1 MATAPQPRLP
11 WKQLPSFPLPG
22 LKETFKMLPLQSV
35 VGSLEFKKKKKIRIK
50 KDVGSLNFFS
60 LI

>member
-35 VGSLEFKKKKKIRIK
+35 VGSLEFKKKKKSELK
-50 KDVGSLNFFS
+50 KMWDL
-60 LI
+60 